1 MDRISKTAPPI
12 KLKVSKEPQKGDFTS
27 IQAAVLAAEAL
38 KAPCEITIASG
49 VYQEQVKIYKNQL
62 TLIAEPNTF
71 LCYHL
76 AAEQTD
82 EKGQKRG
89 TFQTATLFINSREVF
104 VKNLTIINDAGYG
117 QAVGQA
123 VAVYIEGDDIRFERC
138 HLDAFQDTLCLGP
151 LPKNTKEGE
160 PMISPWRKTIFD
172 QQQSL
177 FLHCRISGTVDFIF
191 GGGSATFEEC
201 RLHCKNTP
209 QTNYVTAA
217 STSKQASGLTFD
229 RCRVTGDKAY
239 YLGRPWRN
247 DAKVTFLSC
256 CFDQQLAPCGWS
268 DWGKTASHQTVTFTE
283 RMCCYQRSP
292 QRPEWVT
299 LEGVIEK

>member
-104 VKNLTIINDAGYG
+104 VKNLTIINDAG
-117 QAVGQA
+117 
-123 VAVYIEGDDIRFERC
+123 
-138 HLDAFQDTLCLGP
+138 
-151 LPKNTKEGE
+151 
-160 PMISPWRKTIFD
+160 
-172 QQQSL
+172 
-177 FLHCRISGTVDFIF
+177 
-191 GGGSATFEEC
+191 
-201 RLHCKNTP
+201 
-209 QTNYVTAA
+209 
-217 STSKQASGLTFD
+217 
-229 RCRVTGDKAY
+229 
-239 YLGRPWRN
+239 
-247 DAKVTFLSC
+247 
-256 CFDQQLAPCGWS
+256 
-268 DWGKTASHQTVTFTE
+268 
-283 RMCCYQRSP
+283 
-292 QRPEWVT
+292 
-299 LEGVIEK
+299 